1 MWFSMTPGR
10 NGNEV
15 CGKGTFAHSR
25 QGAQHGQTLLD
36 DGRAGEMFRY
46 DSDSQLM
53 LAFRNEV

>member
-1 MWFSMTPGR
+1 MTPGR
-10 NGNEV
+10 NENEV